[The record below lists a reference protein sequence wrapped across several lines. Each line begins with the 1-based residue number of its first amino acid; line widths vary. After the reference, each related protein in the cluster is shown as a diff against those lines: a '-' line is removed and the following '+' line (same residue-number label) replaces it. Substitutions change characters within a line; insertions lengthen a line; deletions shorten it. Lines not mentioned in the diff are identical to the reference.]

1 MGSGT
6 HDVSIDAD
14 DEDTVP
20 YSGPA
25 GGAVG
30 GTPANKRAV
39 GGKKRRGGIVPSEDP
54 DRAESG

>member
-6 HDVSIDAD
+6 HDVAIEED
-14 DEDTVP
+14 DEATVA
-20 YSGPA
+20 YSGRS

-30 GTPANKRAV
+30 GTPAGKRSV
-39 GGKKRRGGIVPSEDP
+39 GGKKRRGGIAPGEDP